1 MGVFTGVILLRN
13 NQVFRIG
20 ASPTI
25 TPKDVRVSNLSDTS
39 ATISWITEDATVS
52 FVTYGTSTNVGTIAY
67 ESEDGQKYNSHSITI
82 TGLKPESVYYFKIN
96 SNGTNFDNNGVAWQ
110 FSTGK
115 ALSTNQTSVP
125 ISGSLITASGQT
137 SKRAIVYVIINGYTV
152 STLTSD
158 NGTFILQLGFART
171 PDLSSYAL
179 IDPTKTLLEIS
190 ATTDMG
196 ELSTAKIFPQS
207 ANPIPTLIV
216 GQDQD
221 FRNLAPTLDG
231 FNPNADINLPEAA
244 TAESKFDVS
253 GSKVQTSDAVT
264 LKSVDEGEVVTS
276 DKPQFFGNGPTG
288 EKITITVHS
297 DTEVSGTTTVTAGGS
312 WNWSPPTNLSEGAHS
327 VTISWIDALGITR
340 TLTRNFVVQAG
351 ELPSFVASG
360 SATPTVTPK
369 VTNTPSPTVTPKVT
383 TTITPSATPIKTAS
397 ATPVALPKS
406 GSLTPTILMLMMS
419 IVVITFSFYVW
430 KESKN

>member
-1 MGVFTGVILLRN
+1 
-13 NQVFRIG
+13 
-20 ASPTI
+20 
-25 TPKDVRVSNLSDTS
+25 
-39 ATISWITEDATVS
+39 
-52 FVTYGTSTNVGTIAY
+52 
-67 ESEDGQKYNSHSITI
+67 
-82 TGLKPESVYYFKIN
+82 
-96 SNGTNFDNNGVAWQ
+96 
-110 FSTGK
+110 
-115 ALSTNQTSVP
+115 
-125 ISGSLITASGQT
+125 
-137 SKRAIVYVIINGYTV
+137 
-152 STLTSD
+152 
-158 NGTFILQLGFART
+158 
-171 PDLSSYAL
+171 
-179 IDPTKTLLEIS
+179 
-190 ATTDMG
+190 
-196 ELSTAKIFPQS
+196 
-207 ANPIPTLIV
+207 
-216 GQDQD
+216 
-221 FRNLAPTLDG
+221 
-231 FNPNADINLPEAA
+231 
-244 TAESKFDVS
+244 
-253 GSKVQTSDAVT
+253 
-264 LKSVDEGEVVTS
+264 VDEGEVVTS